1 MKALV
6 YNGPRDV
13 TVKEVPDPR
22 IERPTD
28 VLVKITRTNICG
40 SDLHMYEGR
49 TDMESGRVLG
59 HENMGEVVEV
69 GSGVD
74 RLNVGDMVAVPFN
87 VACGHCKNCE
97 RGLTNYCITA
107 QPQEGFAGGV
117 LAAREG
123 VTQPAM
129 TQLISRLEES
139 GLVRRE
145 PSPDDGRVVLVVITE
160 QGLATLAH
168 RRSAR
173 AERLAGVIAQ
183 LSPDHR
189 AALAAA
195 LPALDALA
203 SVPREDDPARAMT
216 R

>member
-1 MKALV
+1 MAHDSLAAALATDFERIV
-6 YNGPRDV
+6 GLFRSLSPASGLSM
-13 TVKEVPDPR
+13 TAAATLAG
-22 IERPTD
+22 IER
-28 VLVKITRTNICG
+28 
-40 SDLHMYEGR
+40 
-49 TDMESGRVLG
+49 LG
-59 HENMGEVVEV
+59 PQ
-69 GSGVD
+69 
-74 RLNVGDMVAVPFN
+74 RLT
-87 VACGHCKNCE
+87 
-97 RGLTNYCITA
+97 L
-107 QPQEGFAGGV
+107 

-139 GLVRRE
+139 ELVRRE
-145 PSPDDGRVVLVVITE
+145 PSPDDGRVVLVAITE
-160 QGLATLAH
+160 LGRATLAR

-173 AERLAGVIAQ
+173 AERLARIIAQ

-203 SVPREDDPARAMT
+203 SVPREDDQARAAT

>member
-1 MKALV
+1 MDLSGTMALDSIAV
-6 YNGPRDV
+6 ALAADFERIVGLYRSLSPASGLSM
-13 TVKEVPDPR
+13 TAAATLAS
-22 IERPTD
+22 IER
-28 VLVKITRTNICG
+28 
-40 SDLHMYEGR
+40 
-49 TDMESGRVLG
+49 LG
-59 HENMGEVVEV
+59 PQ
-69 GSGVD
+69 
-74 RLNVGDMVAVPFN
+74 RLT
-87 VACGHCKNCE
+87 
-97 RGLTNYCITA
+97 L
-107 QPQEGFAGGV
+107 

-145 PSPDDGRVVLVVITE
+145 PSPDDGRVVLVAITE
-160 QGLATLAH
+160 QGRATLAH

-173 AERLAGVIAQ
+173 AERLAGIIAQ

-203 SVPREDDPARAMT
+203 SVPREDDPARTTA